1 MMQWQKNLYTLW
13 MAQFLAAV
21 GLTLIVPFIPL
32 YIATLGV
39 RRVEDVER
47 WSGLLFAAPFL
58 VQALVQPVWG
68 VLGDRYGRKI
78 MVMRALA
85 GIGSTS
91 LLSGFVQ
98 YVGQL
103 LTLRVMQG
111 GVAGF
116 VAASNA
122 LVSATIPRDRLGT
135 ALGVLQTSL
144 TAGGVIGPLIG
155 GALADL
161 VGYRWVFIINGLMC
175 YVAAFVVLR
184 GTQEP
189 AGERVAQVRPGVRE
203 NFAYFL
209 ASPTLR
215 TVAVLLI
222 TSQLA
227 VWAIE
232 PIFPL
237 FVQSL
242 GVPQGRVATVTGVL
256 FSVTGIA
263 SILGATLWGRASDR
277 IGEGR
282 VLMLV
287 LWGACV
293 AYALQAV
300 ARSPVTLFVF
310 RAILGLFVGGLMP
323 PLYAIVARLAPPE
336 RLGGIMGVTSSAI
349 TIGNLLGPLLGGVL
363 SAEIGIRPVFIIAA
377 ATLAIAALGTRGLA
391 PGALPATPAPQ
402 QEAE

>member
-13 MAQFLAAV
+13 AAQFLATL
-21 GLTLIVPFIPL
+21 GLSLIVPFIPL
-32 YIATLGV
+32 YIGTLGV
-39 RRVEDVER
+39 RRIEDVER
-47 WSGLLFAAPFL
+47 WSGILFAAPFL
-58 VQALVQPVWG
+58 AQAVVQPLWG

-78 MVMRALA
+78 MVMRAMA
-85 GIGSTS
+85 GIGTTN
-91 LLSGFVQ
+91 LLSAFVQ
-98 YVGQL
+98 NVGQL
-103 LTLRVMQG
+103 LALRVVQG

-122 LVSATIPRDRLGT
+122 LVSSSIPRDRLGT
-135 ALGVLQTSL
+135 AMGLLQTSL
-144 TAGGVIGPLIG
+144 TAGGVIGPLVG

-175 YVAAFVVLR
+175 YLAAFVVLR

-189 AGERVAQVRPGVRE
+189 PGARVTEARPGVRE

-209 ASPTLR
+209 GSPTLR
-215 TVAVLLI
+215 TVALLLI

-232 PIFPL
+232 PIFPV

-242 GVPQGRVATVTGVL
+242 GVPPGRVATVAGVL
-256 FSVTGIA
+256 FSITGIA

-287 LWGACV
+287 LWGASV
-293 AYALQAV
+293 AYALQAG
-300 ARSPVTLFVF
+300 ARSPVTLFVL
-310 RAILGLFVGGLMP
+310 RAIMGLFVGGLMP
-323 PLYAIVARLAPPE
+323 PLYAIVARLTPAE

-349 TIGNLLGPLLGGVL
+349 TIGNLLGPLLGGLL
-363 SAEIGIRPVFIIAA
+363 SAELGIRPVFIVAA
-377 ATLAIAALGTRGLA
+377 ATLAIAALGTRGLTLA
-391 PGALPATPAPQ
+391 QPPADL
-402 QEAE
+402 

>member
-13 MAQFLAAV
+13 TAQFLATF

-32 YIATLGV
+32 YIGSLGV
-39 RRVEDVER
+39 RRIEDVER

-58 VQALVQPVWG
+58 AQALVQPLWG
-68 VLGDRYGRKI
+68 VLGDRYSRKI
-78 MVMRALA
+78 MVIRAMA
-85 GIGSTS
+85 GIGTTN
-91 LLSGFVQ
+91 LLSAFVQ
-98 YVGQL
+98 NVGQL
-103 LTLRVMQG
+103 LALRVMQG

-122 LVSATIPRDRLGT
+122 LVSASIPRDRLGT
-135 ALGVLQTSL
+135 AMGLLQTSL
-144 TAGGVIGPLIG
+144 TAGGIIGPLIG

-175 YVAAFVVLR
+175 YLAAFVVLR
-184 GTQEP
+184 GAQETP
-189 AGERVAQVRPGVRE
+189 GERMAEARPGVRE
-203 NFAYFL
+203 NLAYFL

-215 TVAVLLI
+215 TVALLLI

-232 PIFPL
+232 PIFPV

-242 GVPQGRVATVTGVL
+242 GVPQGRVATVAGVL
-256 FSVTGIA
+256 FSITGIA

-277 IGEGR
+277 IGEGK
-282 VLMLV
+282 VLALV

-293 AYALQAV
+293 AYALQAA
-300 ARSPVTLFVF
+300 ARSPVTLFVL
-310 RAILGLFVGGLMP
+310 RAIMGLFVGGLMP
-323 PLYAIVARLAPPE
+323 PLYAIVARLTPPE

-349 TIGNLLGPLLGGVL
+349 TIGNLLGPLLGGLL
-363 SAEIGIRPVFIIAA
+363 SAGIGIRPVFVVAA

-391 PGALPATPAPQ
+391 PRTLVGGPVA
-402 QEAE
+402 QEEPD